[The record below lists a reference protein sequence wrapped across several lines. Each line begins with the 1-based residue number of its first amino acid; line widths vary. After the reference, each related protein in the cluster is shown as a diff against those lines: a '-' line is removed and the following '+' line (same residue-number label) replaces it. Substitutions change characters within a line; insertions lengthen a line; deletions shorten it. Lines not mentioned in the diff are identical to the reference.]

1 MSQNIDDKKS
11 FSVTI
16 PINGLPTPGQISWSI
31 ELGAQWCSDCG
42 THTLP
47 VSRDDW
53 GRLLAGADPLVGV
66 SFTVKF

>member
-1 MSQNIDDKKS
+1 MSQDKEDKKS
-11 FSVTI
+11 FSVAI
-16 PINGLPTPGQISWSI
+16 PINGLPTPGKISWSI

-53 GRLLAGADPLVGV
+53 ERLLDLADPLVGI
-66 SFTVKF
+66 SLAFKF